1 MPFKSLLFIWALLLS
16 EQIYAEQHFSW
27 VNWPVVG
34 NTELTWG
41 WWTIY
46 QAQLRTPSGQYQ
58 ANNDNNI
65 ALIIRYEREI
75 DASDLLQATDEQWQH
90 LGYSQQQRQ
99 VWLKSL
105 QGIWP
110 NVRQGDRL
118 IFVVQDEV
126 GYFLFQNKVIG
137 TISNSSLNRAFLAIW
152 LSPNSSYPK
161 LRLELIG
168 RE

>member
-34 NTELTWG
+34 KTELTWG

-58 ANNDNNI
+58 A
-65 ALIIRYEREI
+65 EREI

-99 VWLKSL
+99 VWLKFL

-118 IFVVQDEV
+118 IFVVQDEI

-137 TISNSSLNRAFLAIW
+137 TISNPSLNRAFLAIW